1 MLKQISPWILCVPRP
16 FLIAMVALAELSGC
30 SLCKDEVLEKAA
42 SPDGKRVA
50 IILTRDCGATPS
62 EYIAVNV
69 QDAKQ
74 RRLDEKNDVF
84 VIKRLHPLHV
94 FWQGNDSLT
103 VDCENCNLDQASK
116 KLEKLG
122 SVQVIYQQ

>member
-74 RRLDEKNDVF
+74 RRLDEKTTF
-84 VIKRLHPLHV
+84 
-94 FWQGNDSLT
+94 SLLNAFIRCMYSGRGMT
-103 VDCENCNLDQASK
+103 VSQLIVRTAT
-116 KLEKLG
+116 
-122 SVQVIYQQ
+122 